1 MLRFCD
7 GEVGRRRGKETRKKS
22 TLACLEE
29 LVSGIESSEDTT
41 DPWKDFPALRL
52 ILKDRV
58 DYSTIFPPFKVE
70 REYCKQ
76 DETSPCN
83 NQTVYNFGAREMMNG
98 RIFDKL
104 SQIWNEKGK
113 KTLQALVPF
122 CYQAYHPL

>member
-7 GEVGRRRGKETRKKS
+7 GEVGRRRGKETKKKS

-29 LVSGIESSEDTT
+29 LVSGIESSKDTVT

-58 DYSTIFPPFKVE
+58 DYSTIFPTFKVE
-70 REYCKQ
+70 REYCMQ

-98 RIFDKL
+98 KIFDQL

-113 KTLQALVPF
+113 K
-122 CYQAYHPL
+122 HNRS